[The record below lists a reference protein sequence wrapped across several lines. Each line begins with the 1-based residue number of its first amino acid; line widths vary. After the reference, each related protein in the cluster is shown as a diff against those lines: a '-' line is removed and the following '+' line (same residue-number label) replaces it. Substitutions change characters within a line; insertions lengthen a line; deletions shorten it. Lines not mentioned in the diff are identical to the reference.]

1 MNRRWGALLLATG
14 VAAGLVGC
22 GAAADGGPRIVATT
36 NILGDIAQ
44 NVVGDAV
51 EVVTLMPP
59 GADPHS
65 FEISAQEAAMLR
77 DADLVISNG
86 LGLEEGVQH
95 HVDAAVEDGVPR
107 FVAGDHVSVL
117 EFATDDA
124 SGPDPHFWTDPARV
138 TELLDP
144 LADAIAEHVPGID
157 AAALAESAD
166 AYAAHVDELDAELEA
181 AFAGLPS
188 ERRRLV
194 TNHHVFGYLAER
206 YDFEVIGAVLPSG
219 TTLAAPSASDLE
231 ELASAIREAGVPAI
245 FADSSQPARVA
256 EVLADEAGVE
266 VEIVA
271 LFTESLSGPGEGAG
285 TYLEMMRSNGER
297 IASALR

>member
-1 MNRRWGALLLATG
+1 MNRAWGALLIAIG

-22 GAAADGGPRIVATT
+22 DAVTQGGPRIVATT
-36 NILGDIAQ
+36 NILGDVAQ

-77 DADLVISNG
+77 DADLIISNG

-95 HVDAAVEDGVPR
+95 HVDAAVEDGVPT

-138 TELLDP
+138 TELLGP
-144 LADAIAEHVPGID
+144 LADAIAEHVPGVD
-157 AAALAESAD
+157 AVALAESAEV
-166 AYAAHVDELDAELEA
+166 YAAQVAELDADLEA
-181 AFAGLPS
+181 AFAALPS

-231 ELASAIREAGVPAI
+231 ELASAIRDAGVPAI

-256 EVLADEAGVE
+256 EVLAEEAGVE
-266 VEIVA
+266 VEIVS
-271 LFTESLSGPGEGAG
+271 LFTESLSGAGEGAE
-285 TYLEMMRSNGER
+285 TYLEMMRTNGER